1 MLTEQSRCRERD
13 TCALISCCCSSTND
27 HRDSLKFVQ
36 EVAIFVNSHF
46 FVSTQSLLLT
56 SPCLTTLFLIGLD
69 HDMGLMCVCCWTT
82 GRLSESRIL
91 FFSRTAGRTSATS
104 DLRSNV
110 QPNWSHSRALDT
122 LVHHREYSDSMYR
135 NYLFQLNALF
145 FHKNCFFFY
154 TMFNFF
160 PCRHFFKCGDHC
172 RHFASILMDGM
183 QYIYLRLDHFGFVC
197 PSFYMRY
204 ACFLYKIKCFFLCL
218 YFLVRDGSHLAT

>member
-46 FVSTQSLLLT
+46 FGKKNSLGGASLLLT
-56 SPCLTTLFLIGLD
+56 SPCLTAAAHTFSNLHTRTGISGPRPIRGGVRPSLFLIGLD

-82 GRLSESRIL
+82 GRLSESRRL
-91 FFSRTAGRTSATS
+91 FFSRTAVRTSATS

-145 FHKNCFFFY
+145 FHKNCFF
-154 TMFNFF
+154 
-160 PCRHFFKCGDHC
+160 
-172 RHFASILMDGM
+172 
-183 QYIYLRLDHFGFVC
+183 
-197 PSFYMRY
+197 
-204 ACFLYKIKCFFLCL
+204 
-218 YFLVRDGSHLAT
+218 